1 MGTSGVEGDVGTS
14 MGMSEGCS
22 ASAPPPLGKIR
33 PWIKIF
39 ITMVWREVLD
49 VEDVAHVVLV
59 SWEVDLVGV
68 VVVAC

>member
-1 MGTSGVEGDVGTS
+1 MGPSGVEGDVGTS

-22 ASAPPPLGKIR
+22 ASSPPTLGNIR
-33 PWIKIF
+33 PRIESF
-39 ITMVWREVLD
+39 ITMVWREVFD
-49 VEDVAHVVLV
+49 VEDVTHVVLV